1 MLLQIESNT
10 RPVIQA
16 AYRIESTSKYLRCGV
31 SGLCTVAVGEVTPA
45 IRSGQNERTL
55 MGYECSNT
63 RANRVQF
70 AGHGAIDRA
79 GPAAAPSALHQ
90 RGRSPPAAAH
100 GHFVAAVGHRTI
112 VLQAAS
118 SGNNA
123 SELTDL
129 TGGNEGKHCT
139 EEINAWR
146 KKVFPSAVDYEPLE
160 EIPKSTKHLKEFLAS
175 TGCDAL
181 KRGSFNHI
189 TEESDT
195 EGTDDMGRGNELEE
209 EGQDE
214 RELIL
219 LSDESKAKLFVISA
233 VKNEATREGTEITC
247 KEAIE
252 QWKTGFT
259 VFKNKYPPEYKDNTD
274 KYANGNAAALV
285 SLLSKN
291 EQKIYCGH
299 PKGCPD
305 ENSVL
310 VCYFKPSG
318 IEEGSYPVTPQI
330 WHQVEEY
337 FKTKPTLK
345 AHGQSNSQRRF
356 KRGGTSVSVK
366 EYEKVLYKL
375 TCDDIN
381 NSTIDPAAADG
392 YTVIFYSKEG
402 EDAPTAEEAVKFWE
416 TGLEKLN
423 SQFGNELPPAFTPK
437 SASPESEDL
446 ETITD
451 SGDDQE
457 TPGIYYDSAVAGYV
471 SLMADG
477 SRKMG
482 CYNATGC
489 TNSALICIIEDKTLV
504 ENENPISEETW
515 EKILKIQGIRPTLQ
529 RRDADCLDEINNF
542 RTQESLGLAPF
553 VAVAQQKEEKTKEST
568 VSDFLKTLTCQAIID
583 GNATVTDGENNKSI
597 LYHHGTEGTCSEAV
611 TAWERG
617 YEVFRDLELPPVYT
631 SSEKIYKDG
640 AATNFISLIS
650 EGTNTTVAC
659 YDATGCAESAVVCE
673 LSPSVFTEGTAPI
686 TKDTWAKLTP
696 TVPPSGAA
704 AISSASALLGGVLAV
719 IAALAIQF

>member
-1 MLLQIESNT
+1 MKS
-10 RPVIQA
+10 
-16 AYRIESTSKYLRCGV
+16 
-31 SGLCTVAVGEVTPA
+31 LCTFAVTAVAA
-45 IRSGQNERTL
+45 
-55 MGYECSNT
+55 
-63 RANRVQF
+63 
-70 AGHGAIDRA
+70 
-79 GPAAAPSALHQ
+79 
-90 RGRSPPAAAH
+90 AAAH

-129 TGGNEGKHCT
+129 ILQSCYRKTVPDRYDMREARIHVLSPYSSAGGNEGKHCT

-189 TEESDT
+189 VGCQTEESDT

-345 AHGQSNSQRRF
+345 AHGPEHTQCLEAVNKLRGAEGLNLDGFTALGQSNSQRRF